1 MSIPRLYVEADLA
14 EGVDVPCLP
23 GQGHYL
29 GQVMRKGEGDFVDL
43 FNGRD
48 GEWRAAV
55 ASLRKDKGVLVPQQ
69 QLRPQAASPDIR
81 LLMVPLKRD
90 AMEWVVEKATE
101 LGVASI
107 HPVFTAR
114 GVVGKINHDRLS
126 TIAREAAEQCERLD
140 LPTIAPAMDLHA
152 ALDAWDGTPIFIGH
166 ERGAAP
172 PLATLLTGRNLPL
185 ALLVGPEGGFTK
197 QELDVVGRRH
207 FVSSAALGP
216 RILRA
221 ETAAVAGLAVLQALA
236 GDWTVPS

>member
-29 GQVMRKGEGDFVDL
+29 GQVMRKGEGDAVDL

-48 GEWRAAV
+48 GEWRATV
-55 ASLRKDKGVLVPQQ
+55 ASLRKDKGVLVPRER
-69 QLRPQAASPDIR
+69 LRPQAAAPDLR
-81 LLMVPLKRD
+81 LLLAPLKRD

-114 GVVGKINHDRLS
+114 GVVGKVNLDRLS

-140 LPTIAPAMDLHA
+140 LPRIAAPLDLHA
-152 ALDAWDGTPIFIGH
+152 ALDAWDGTPIFLGH

-172 PLATLLTGRNLPL
+172 PLASLLAGKAPPL

-197 QELDVVGRRH
+197 PELDAVRRRH
-207 FVSSAALGP
+207 FVSSVALGP

-221 ETAAVAGLAVLQALA
+221 ETAAVAGLAVLQAWA

>member
-14 EGVDVPCLP
+14 EGVDVPALP

-29 GQVMRKGEGDFVDL
+29 GQVMRKGEGDSVHL

-48 GEWRAAV
+48 GEWRARIA
-55 ASLRKDKGVLVPQQ
+55 AIRKDRATLVPEE
-69 QLRPQAASPDIR
+69 QLRPQAATPDIR
-81 LLMVPLKRD
+81 LLLAPLKRD

-107 HPVFTAR
+107 HPVLTTR
-114 GVVGKINHDRLS
+114 GVVGRINHERLS

-140 LPTIAPAMDLHA
+140 LPTIAPAQDLHA
-152 ALDAWDGTPIFIGH
+152 ALDAWDGTPLFLGH
-166 ERGAAP
+166 ERGKAPSLASLLPGRAP
-172 PLATLLTGRNLPL
+172 PLGI
-185 ALLVGPEGGFTK
+185 LVGPEGGFTK
-197 QELDVVGRRH
+197 PELDAMGRRH

>member
-14 EGVDVPCLP
+14 EGVDVPALP

-29 GQVMRKGEGDFVDL
+29 GQVMRKGKGFRSPL
-43 FNGRD
+43 QRPARRMARPHRRHPQGPRHPGAGGATAPPGRHA
-48 GEWRAAV
+48 RYPAA
-55 ASLRKDKGVLVPQQ
+55 AG
-69 QLRPQAASPDIR
+69 
-81 LLMVPLKRD
+81 PLKRD

-107 HPVFTAR
+107 HPVLTTR
-114 GVVGKINHDRLS
+114 GVVGRINHERLS

-140 LPTIAPAMDLHA
+140 LPAIAPAQDLHA
-152 ALDAWDGTPIFIGH
+152 ALDAWDGTPLFLGH
-166 ERGAAP
+166 ERGKAP
-172 PLATLLTGRNLPL
+172 SLASLLPGRVPRSGFWS
-185 ALLVGPEGGFTK
+185 VPRGFTK
-197 QELDVVGRRH
+197 PELDAMGRRH